1 MARKGRIYSNVHCLF
16 CAKIRKSSDIYDKY
30 GHFFT
35 VSSILQRILFVFSQ
49 INPLLSP
56 RTLPRHLVCRR
67 KCLYVFQHTLWW
79 NDIYQ
84 WKLSSIVDSSPF
96 SFALSLF
103 INSSSPKDYRLV
115 FEIEFVKQLYDGY
128 VKKELEIWHT
138 FTDTILKDIMG
149 DWCQPRD
156 VPLISPGHLQKS
168 CALSESLPI
177 LSLQKTISLARE
189 KYFPREGGKNLPRMH
204 AAFSMSPKPVACQAI
219 PVSIPNKACGKAPWR
234 SWCICFCPFCLSTW
248 INVSIPKFQLTWKM
262 QERHIPDKRNIYSS
276 PIRLLTFSP

>member
-1 MARKGRIYSNVHCLF
+1 MARKGRIYSNFHCLF

-56 RTLPRHLVCRR
+56 CTLPRHLVCRR
-67 KCLYVFQHTLWW
+67 KCLSVFQHCRRPAHEGLRLFPRER
-79 NDIYQ
+79 I
-84 WKLSSIVDSSPF
+84 F
-96 SFALSLF
+96 S
-103 INSSSPKDYRLV
+103 
-115 FEIEFVKQLYDGY
+115 
-128 VKKELEIWHT
+128 
-138 FTDTILKDIMG
+138 
-149 DWCQPRD
+149 
-156 VPLISPGHLQKS
+156 
-168 CALSESLPI
+168 
-177 LSLQKTISLARE
+177 
-189 KYFPREGGKNLPRMH
+189 PREGGKNLPRMH

>member
-1 MARKGRIYSNVHCLF
+1 MLAIRPVRMNVFVKPNEQSQVYLSYAMARKGLVYSNFHCLF

-79 NDIYQ
+79 NDIFQ

-103 INSSSPKDYRLV
+103 ISN
-115 FEIEFVKQLYDGY
+115 FAKQRRYACKCEALREPPASIIFYIKQEETGK
-128 VKKELEIWHT
+128 KKEKQHN
-138 FTDTILKDIMG
+138 ILTYSNI
-149 DWCQPRD
+149 R
-156 VPLISPGHLQKS
+156 
-168 CALSESLPI
+168 
-177 LSLQKTISLARE
+177 LSLWCSRISV
-189 KYFPREGGKNLPRMH
+189 GN
-204 AAFSMSPKPVACQAI
+204 
-219 PVSIPNKACGKAPWR
+219 
-234 SWCICFCPFCLSTW
+234 
-248 INVSIPKFQLTWKM
+248 
-262 QERHIPDKRNIYSS
+262 
-276 PIRLLTFSP
+276 LTFG